1 MTYLCEN
8 CDYSID
14 IDLYPYIK
22 WCKRCQINKL
32 KKNFT
37 NWTSGNEKIDD
48 LIKETQ
54 LKISKYRDII
64 VEWIPY
70 NQFNDIKE
78 IAKVDFTTLYS
89 AIWLDGPLKYDHNRH
104 NRDSDDIYDKEHKRM
119 SNEKVILK
127 CLDNSQ
133 NNVNEFILNEA
144 KPYIINKDLT
154 DGIIY
159 GISQDP
165 NTKDYIM
172 VLNDYCC
179 EKCGNK
185 YTYFYS
191 KWCRPCQIN
200 NLKQNFVNWTSGNE
214 IIDEFIQKMQL
225 KTEYYDIM
233 FEWIPYNQFNDI
245 TEIRS
250 DSIILYSAIWL
261 NGPLK
266 YDYNTKWERMPNEKV
281 ALEFLH
287 NSNNITNKIL
297 QKIKQIYGISRNPD
311 TNDYVIVFQ
320 DFYCRNCGNQYTKI
334 YTKWCEPCQINYLK
348 QEFANWTS
356 GDEIIDKFIQE
367 MQLNIESDIDIIV
380 EWIPYDQ
387 LINIKEISN
396 SFTHY
401 TAMWVNGPLQY
412 EKKKQ
417 EYERLS
423 NVKVDLKCL
432 GNLQTITNEFLN
444 KVRSYFVEDN
454 FTYLKKIQGMSKNP
468 HTKEY
473 LMVFRNCYCNNY
485 RWCESC
491 KIDNLIQNF
500 VNQTN
505 GNEKIDKISELLSEA
520 KFYSIDK
527 IIGISQHPD
536 TKDYIIVQ
544 DYFCKKCGNK
554 YIHIYYKW
562 CEPCQISNLKQKFAN
577 WTSGNKEID
586 NYVQEMQLKI
596 ESYDDIIVEWI
607 PYNQFNNIKE
617 IGKHDSSIQYMAIW
631 MNGPLQYEKNKQ
643 EYERLFNKEVSLKC
657 LVNSQDIISE
667 LLNEVK
673 LYSIKNDDES
683 KIKIYGVSQ
692 HPDIKDYI
700 LVLQDC
706 CEKCGNLHINSI
718 NKWCKPCQINNLKQN
733 FSNWTSGNEKIDD
746 FIKETQLKI
755 SKYSDIIVEWV
766 PYNQFNK
773 IKKIIKSDSTVI
785 YSAIWMNGPLEY
797 IWYKREY
804 KRLPNRKVDDKIY
817 GISQD
822 PNTKDFIIILQDF
835 YCENCGNIYTDIH
848 FKMCK
853 SCYIN
858 NTNNF
863 LYKTIE
869 DEKIN
874 NFIQEMQS
882 KIKLYHDIMVEWIP
896 YNQFINIKE
905 VGKGGFSTVYSA
917 IWIDGPLLYDK
928 NKQEYIRS
936 PNMKVALKCLYNSQN
951 ITNKFLNEVKAYSIS
966 KGNSIHKIYGIS
978 QNSITKDYI
987 IVLQYAVK
995 GSFDNY
1001 KYFFKNCNWKKRIM
1015 PYVAPEVLK
1024 CKPYTQ
1030 AADIYS
1036 FGMIMYFVATG
1047 KQPFANCAH
1056 DNTLAVNICN
1066 GIRPEISEKGVP
1078 KCYIDLMKKCLDSN
1092 PENRPIV
1099 NEIEELIKSFSASI
1113 YGYTGKISFNS
1124 EFKKQFEEAEEY
1136 RKENILS
1143 IENGQSTTHPQA
1155 YYTSRLLNPFT
1166 KDLINISSVEV
1177 IDFTDEQ

>member
-22 WCKRCQINKL
+22 W
-32 KKNFT
+32 F
-37 NWTSGNEKIDD
+37 
-48 LIKETQ
+48 
-54 LKISKYRDII
+54 
-64 VEWIPY
+64 EWIPY

-119 SNEKVILK
+119 SNEEVILK
-127 CLDNSQ
+127 YLDNSQ
-133 NNVNEFILNEA
+133 DNVNEFILNEA

-179 EKCGNK
+179 EKC
-185 YTYFYS
+185 
-191 KWCRPCQIN
+191 
-200 NLKQNFVNWTSGNE
+200 
-214 IIDEFIQKMQL
+214 
-225 KTEYYDIM
+225 
-233 FEWIPYNQFNDI
+233 
-245 TEIRS
+245 EIRS

-320 DFYCRNCGNQYTKI
+320 DFYCRNC
-334 YTKWCEPCQINYLK
+334 
-348 QEFANWTS
+348 
-356 GDEIIDKFIQE
+356 
-367 MQLNIESDIDIIV
+367 DIDIIV

-544 DYFCKKCGNK
+544 DYFCKKCG
-554 YIHIYYKW
+554 
-562 CEPCQISNLKQKFAN
+562 
-577 WTSGNKEID
+577 
-586 NYVQEMQLKI
+586 
-596 ESYDDIIVEWI
+596 
-607 PYNQFNNIKE
+607 
-617 IGKHDSSIQYMAIW
+617 KHDSSIQYMAIW

-718 NKWCKPCQINNLKQN
+718 NKWL
-733 FSNWTSGNEKIDD
+733 
-746 FIKETQLKI
+746 
-755 SKYSDIIVEWV
+755 
-766 PYNQFNK
+766 
-773 IKKIIKSDSTVI
+773 
-785 YSAIWMNGPLEY
+785 
-797 IWYKREY
+797 
-804 KRLPNRKVDDKIY
+804 
-817 GISQD
+817 
-822 PNTKDFIIILQDF
+822 
-835 YCENCGNIYTDIH
+835 
-848 FKMCK
+848 
-853 SCYIN
+853 
-858 NTNNF
+858 
-863 LYKTIE
+863 
-869 DEKIN
+869 
-874 NFIQEMQS
+874 
-882 KIKLYHDIMVEWIP
+882 
-896 YNQFINIKE
+896 
-905 VGKGGFSTVYSA
+905 GKGGFSTVYSA

-1036 FGMIMYFVATG
+1036 F
-1047 KQPFANCAH
+1047 
-1056 DNTLAVNICN
+1056 
-1066 GIRPEISEKGVP
+1066 
-1078 KCYIDLMKKCLDSN
+1078 
-1092 PENRPIV
+1092 ENRPIV

-1177 IDFTDEQ
+1177 IDFTE